1 MPAYKLLASERSE
14 QAKFVRPVIL
24 RNFGGRLKKGV
35 AEECPQLMIILGIII
50 IITCLIIILGIIFM
64 LTELVAH
71 YNLSVKKKM
80 SFGWGGLLGND
91 AQRNVEI

>member
-1 MPAYKLLASERSE
+1 M
-14 QAKFVRPVIL
+14 RPVIL
-24 RNFGGRLKKGV
+24 HNFGGRLKKGV
-35 AEECPQLMIILGIII
+35 VEKCPQLIIILVIILGIM
-50 IITCLIIILGIIFM
+50 FM

-71 YNLSVKKKM
+71 FNLSVRKRM

>member
-1 MPAYKLLASERSE
+1 M
-14 QAKFVRPVIL
+14 RPVIL
-24 RNFGGRLKKGV
+24 HNFGGRLKKGV
-35 AEECPQLMIILGIII
+35 VEKCPQLIIILGIMI

-71 YNLSVKKKM
+71 FNLSVRKKM

>member
-1 MPAYKLLASERSE
+1 M
-14 QAKFVRPVIL
+14 RPVIL
-24 RNFGGRLKKGV
+24 HNFGGRLKKSV
-35 AEECPQLMIILGIII
+35 VEKCPQLKIILGIII
-50 IITCLIIILGIIFM
+50 TIITCLIIILGIMFM

-71 YNLSVKKKM
+71 FNHSVRKKM